1 MILHEESRK
10 MLILCK
16 NSLFQ
21 WKSHNFMKMS
31 SFHEKDRNRRNLRF
45 SWFHHWKS
53 IEISKDYQTSTEV
66 VPEKCKKLEI
76 SCFFAENLHFHEN
89 PDFSQKI
96 RNFMIFA
103 LFGFTSKNLHNR
115 CIFQWFLEV
124 ESKETADFAKFPL
137 FLENPTFS
145 LKREEFHQKVHF
157 FVKIALLG
165 EKWALLS

>member
-1 MILHEESRK
+1 
-10 MLILCK
+10 
-16 NSLFQ
+16 
-21 WKSHNFMKMS
+21 MKMS

-45 SWFHHWKS
+45 PWFHHWKS
-53 IEISKDYQTSTEV
+53 IEISMDYQTSTEV

-76 SCFFAENLHFHEN
+76 SGFL
-89 PDFSQKI
+89 QKI
-96 RNFMIFA
+96 CIFTKI
-103 LFGFTSKNLHNR
+103 LIFRRKSEISWFSHFSDSPPKNLHNR

-124 ESKETADFAKFPL
+124 ESKETADFAKFQL